1 MITLLLSNFIQLTDT
16 QAIIA
21 YITLAIDAVTAI
33 VLFIKAIKSKTIKL
47 SDITKYLQSVKG
59 RKALSDEIGK
69 FIQKLEKE
77 QAEREAK
84 YDENPTEAKK
94 RKSKNE

>member
-1 MITLLLSNFIQLTDT
+1 MITLLLSNFIQLTET
-16 QAIIA
+16 QAVIA

-33 VLFIKAIKSKTIKL
+33 VLFFKAIKSKTIKL

-77 QAEREAK
+77 QAESKEK
-84 YDENPTEAKK
+84 E
-94 RKSKNE
+94 RKEKERKE

>member
-1 MITLLLSNFIQLTDT
+1 MISLILSNFIQLTDT
-16 QAIIA
+16 QTLIA

-77 QAEREAK
+77 QAEREK
-84 YDENPTEAKK
+84 NYENPTESEEKE
-94 RKSKNE
+94 REE

>member
-16 QAIIA
+16 QAVIA

-33 VLFIKAIKSKTIKL
+33 VLFIKAVKSKTIKL

-77 QAEREAK
+77 QAERGR
-84 YDENPTEAKK
+84 ENAANQP
-94 RKSKNE
+94 KSEEKESEE

>member
-1 MITLLLSNFIQLTDT
+1 MITLILSNFIQLTDT

-59 RKALSDEIGK
+59 RKALSDEISK

-84 YDENPTEAKK
+84 SENPTESEEK
-94 RKSKNE
+94 ELEE

>member
-1 MITLLLSNFIQLTDT
+1 MITLILSNFIQLTDT

-33 VLFIKAIKSKTIKL
+33 VLFVKAIKSKTIKL

-84 YDENPTEAKK
+84 SENPTESEEK
-94 RKSKNE
+94 ELEE

>member
-1 MITLLLSNFIQLTDT
+1 MITLILSNFIQLTDT

-84 YDENPTEAKK
+84 SENPTESEEK
-94 RKSKNE
+94 ELEE

>member
-21 YITLAIDAVTAI
+21 YITLAIDVVTAI

-59 RKALSDEIGK
+59 RKALSSEIGK

-77 QAEREAK
+77 QAEREAN
-84 YDENPTEAKK
+84 Y
-94 RKSKNE
+94 NESEEKESEE

>member
-69 FIQKLEKE
+69 FIEKLEKE

-84 YDENPTEAKK
+84 SESEEK
-94 RKSKNE
+94 ELEE

>member
-1 MITLLLSNFIQLTDT
+1 MITLLLNNFIQLTDT
-16 QAIIA
+16 QTVIA
-21 YITLAIDAVTAI
+21 YITLAIDTVTAI
-33 VLFIKAIKSKTIKL
+33 VLFIKAIKSKSIKL

-69 FIQKLEKE
+69 FIQKIEKE

-84 YDENPTEAKK
+84 SKSPTESEEKE
-94 RKSKNE
+94 RKE

>member
-84 YDENPTEAKK
+84 NENPTESEEK
-94 RKSKNE
+94 ELEE

>member
-1 MITLLLSNFIQLTDT
+1 MITLILSNFIQLTDT

-84 YDENPTEAKK
+84 SENPTE
-94 RKSKNE
+94 SKEKGIEE

>member
-33 VLFIKAIKSKTIKL
+33 VLFVKAIKSKTIKL

-84 YDENPTEAKK
+84 YDESEEKE
-94 RKSKNE
+94 SEE

>member
-84 YDENPTEAKK
+84 SENPTESEEK
-94 RKSKNE
+94 ELEE

>member
-33 VLFIKAIKSKTIKL
+33 VLFVKAIKSKTIKL

-69 FIQKLEKE
+69 FIEKLEKE
-77 QAEREAK
+77 QTEREAK
-84 YDENPTEAKK
+84 SESEEK
-94 RKSKNE
+94 ELEE

>member
-1 MITLLLSNFIQLTDT
+1 MITLILSNFIQLTDT
-16 QAIIA
+16 QAVIA

-84 YDENPTEAKK
+84 SENPTESEEK
-94 RKSKNE
+94 ELEE

>member
-1 MITLLLSNFIQLTDT
+1 MITLILSNFIQLTDT

-69 FIQKLEKE
+69 FIHKLEKE

-84 YDENPTEAKK
+84 SESEEKE
-94 RKSKNE
+94 SEE

>member
-1 MITLLLSNFIQLTDT
+1 MITLILSNFIKLTDA

-84 YDENPTEAKK
+84 SESEEKE
-94 RKSKNE
+94 REE

>member
-1 MITLLLSNFIQLTDT
+1 MITLILSNFIQLTDT
-16 QAIIA
+16 QAVIA

-59 RKALSDEIGK
+59 RKALSNEIGK

-84 YDENPTEAKK
+84 YENPTESEEKE
-94 RKSKNE
+94 REE

>member
-1 MITLLLSNFIQLTDT
+1 MITLLLSNFIKLTDT
-16 QAIIA
+16 QAVIA

-33 VLFIKAIKSKTIKL
+33 VLFIKAIKAKTIKL

-59 RKALSDEIGK
+59 RKALSDEIAK

-84 YDENPTEAKK
+84 NENPTESEEK
-94 RKSKNE
+94 EHEE

>member
-33 VLFIKAIKSKTIKL
+33 VLFVKAIKSKTIKL

-84 YDENPTEAKK
+84 SESEEKE
-94 RKSKNE
+94 SEE

>member
-16 QAIIA
+16 QAVIA

-84 YDENPTEAKK
+84 SENPTESEEKE
-94 RKSKNE
+94 REE

>member
-77 QAEREAK
+77 QAERDAK
-84 YDENPTEAKK
+84 SESEEKEFK
-94 RKSKNE
+94 E

>member
-84 YDENPTEAKK
+84 SENPTESEEKE
-94 RKSKNE
+94 RKE

>member
-16 QAIIA
+16 QTVIA

-84 YDENPTEAKK
+84 SENPTESEEKE
-94 RKSKNE
+94 REE

>member
-1 MITLLLSNFIQLTDT
+1 MITLLLSSFIQLTDT

-21 YITLAIDAVTAI
+21 YITLAIDAITAI

-77 QAEREAK
+77 QAEREK
-84 YDENPTEAKK
+84 NYENPTESEEK
-94 RKSKNE
+94 ELE

>member
-1 MITLLLSNFIQLTDT
+1 MITLLLINFIQLTDT

-84 YDENPTEAKK
+84 SENPTESEEKE
-94 RKSKNE
+94 RKE

>member
-1 MITLLLSNFIQLTDT
+1 MITLILSNFIQLTDT

-69 FIQKLEKE
+69 FIEKLEKE

-84 YDENPTEAKK
+84 SENPAESEEKE
-94 RKSKNE
+94 RKE

>member
-84 YDENPTEAKK
+84 SESEEK
-94 RKSKNE
+94 EIEE

>member
-1 MITLLLSNFIQLTDT
+1 MITLILSNFIQLTDT

-47 SDITKYLQSVKG
+47 SDIAKYLQSVKG
-59 RKALSDEIGK
+59 RKALSDEISK
-69 FIQKLEKE
+69 FIEKLEKE
-77 QAEREAK
+77 QAERDAK
-84 YDENPTEAKK
+84 SESEEK
-94 RKSKNE
+94 ELEE

>member
-1 MITLLLSNFIQLTDT
+1 MITLLLSNFIQLTNT

-84 YDENPTEAKK
+84 SENPTESEEKE
-94 RKSKNE
+94 RKE

>member
-16 QAIIA
+16 QAVIA

-33 VLFIKAIKSKTIKL
+33 VLFIKAVKSKTIKL

-69 FIQKLEKE
+69 FIQKLEKSKPDAKKSE
-77 QAEREAK
+77 NPAESEEKERE
-84 YDENPTEAKK
+84 E
-94 RKSKNE
+94 

>member
-1 MITLLLSNFIQLTDT
+1 MITLILSNFIQLTST

-77 QAEREAK
+77 QAEREK
-84 YDENPTEAKK
+84 NYENPTESEEKE
-94 RKSKNE
+94 REE

>member
-1 MITLLLSNFIQLTDT
+1 MITLILSNFIQLTDT

-69 FIQKLEKE
+69 FIEKLEKE

-84 YDENPTEAKK
+84 SEKPTESEEK
-94 RKSKNE
+94 EGEE

>member
-1 MITLLLSNFIQLTDT
+1 MITLLLNNFIQLTDT
-16 QAIIA
+16 QEVIA

-77 QAEREAK
+77 QAEREK
-84 YDENPTEAKK
+84 NYENPTESEEKE
-94 RKSKNE
+94 SEE

>member
-1 MITLLLSNFIQLTDT
+1 MITLILSNFIQLTDT

-21 YITLAIDAVTAI
+21 YITLAIDAITAI
-33 VLFIKAIKSKTIKL
+33 VLFIKAIQSKTIKL

-59 RKALSDEIGK
+59 RKALSNEISK
-69 FIQKLEKE
+69 FIEKLEKE

-84 YDENPTEAKK
+84 NENPTE
-94 RKSKNE
+94 SKEKESEE

>member
-1 MITLLLSNFIQLTDT
+1 MITLLLSNFIKLTDT

-84 YDENPTEAKK
+84 SENPTESEEKE
-94 RKSKNE
+94 REE

>member
-1 MITLLLSNFIQLTDT
+1 MITLILSNFIKLTDT

-33 VLFIKAIKSKTIKL
+33 VLFVKAIKSKTIKL

-69 FIQKLEKE
+69 FIEKLEKE

-84 YDENPTEAKK
+84 SESEEK
-94 RKSKNE
+94 ELEE

>member
-1 MITLLLSNFIQLTDT
+1 MITLILSNFIQLTDT

-84 YDENPTEAKK
+84 SENPTESEEKE
-94 RKSKNE
+94 SEE